1 MSSISEKRA
10 ALLKELKQCARGMMF
25 GTVSET
31 YRTCGQPT
39 CRCHQG
45 EKHGPFAQISYRGR
59 SGKTTGYHVPRG
71 LEERVKKAVSAWHR
85 FQEIAREIA
94 ELNREQEWSGHR
106 QRRKKR

>member
-1 MSSISEKRA
+1 MSSISEKRV
-10 ALLKELKQCARGMMF
+10 ALLRELNQCARRMMF

-31 YRTCGQPT
+31 YRTCGQRG

-45 EKHGPFAQISYRGR
+45 EKHGPFTQISYRGR

-71 LEERVKKAVSAWHR
+71 LEERVKEAVSAWHR

-94 ELNREQEWSGHR
+94 ELNREQEWSRHR
-106 QRRKKR
+106 QRRKQG